1 MKQTIMELFLRKTIK
16 FGLYSTLILP
26 ILFTPFTYFP
36 WLFGKTVIF
45 QIVVEALLFC
55 WLIQAV
61 RGKTALPVIR
71 PLDWSIVIFVFILTV
86 TALVGV
92 NFSHSFWGY
101 EARADGVFT
110 WFHFAVWYLLLKSTF
125 KKPEDWKKLL
135 AVSIGVAVLV
145 SLTIFFQRYL
155 PAGWQSGADGGII
168 GNRGFAASYLLGS
181 IGLTALLFSLL
192 NSARRWF
199 LAAPLFILV
208 FALVFVSNRGAFVGL
223 SVGLAL
229 GLVLLLYF
237 VAPLRR
243 RRAFLAVLFGMLII
257 GCSLFFLPR
266 SAFIRERAPAFARVI
281 SFENYLSATARTR
294 LLAWRIGWSGFAAR
308 PIFGWGPNNFDI
320 VFNKYYDPQFLR
332 FSFSETVWDKPHNW
346 FLELADGSGIL
357 GVFSYAAM
365 LVLAG
370 YAAFKRRTV
379 AGVVVLSALTAGAV
393 QNFFLFETSNSLL
406 LFFLLLAFVSN
417 QFASDSVRATPS
429 RPAAILMRLFH
440 SRWFVF
446 AYAVL
451 AFFLLFRFNFVPLKS
466 SYYLARAET
475 AVSSSVWAEN
485 SNRALSFP
493 APFIGE
499 TAIFLA
505 ERFIQLEKAGVDVTN
520 KETMVA
526 AIGVADVLERQ
537 SDRYPDNP
545 LFPVWAG
552 QMYMALGERIDEKYY
567 TPAEKMLLRAHDI
580 SPLKQEFLFFLGRL
594 YLLKKDFPR
603 AIEYQRQAV
612 AAAPSIGVSHWFL
625 GLAYIASGDAVR
637 GLQEIELAVVNRYAL
652 SLDQQLYVLDIYAG
666 EKKYDKVIDGY
677 RDLIRSDP
685 ENVNWH
691 IRLATAYALAGD
703 KAAALKTAEQAVSLY
718 PPLRAEADAFIK
730 QYKLK

>member
-1 MKQTIMELFLRKTIK
+1 MQRCLAAVIRYGLYGTLFLPL
-16 FGLYSTLILP
+16 F
-26 ILFTPFTYFP
+26 FTPFTYFP

-45 QIVVEALLFC
+45 QIVVEILFFC
-55 WLIQAV
+55 WLIQIV
-61 RGKTALPVIR
+61 RGAVVLPVIR
-71 PLDWSIVIFVFILTV
+71 PLDWSIGIFVFILTV
-86 TALVGV
+86 TALAGV

-110 WFHFAVWYLLLKSTF
+110 WLHFAVWYLLLKSTF
-125 KKPEDWKKLL
+125 QKPEDWKKLF
-135 AVSIGVAVLV
+135 AVSIGVAVLA
-145 SLTIFFQRYL
+145 SLTIFFQKYL

-181 IGLTALLFSLL
+181 IGLTTLLFSLL

-199 LAAPLFILV
+199 LAVPLFILL
-208 FALVFVSNRGAFVGL
+208 FALVFVANRGAFVGF

-229 GLVLLLYF
+229 GLVLLLRF
-237 VAPLRR
+237 AAPLRR
-243 RRAFLAVLFGMLII
+243 RRAFLAVLFGVLII

-266 SAFIRERAPAFARVI
+266 SAFVRERVPALARVI
-281 SFENYLSATARTR
+281 SFENYFSATARTR

-308 PIFGWGPNNFDI
+308 PIFGWGPNNFDV

-370 YAAFKRRTV
+370 YAAFRKRTL
-379 AGVVVLSALTAGAV
+379 AGVVVLSALAAGAA

-406 LFFLLLAFVSN
+406 LFFLLLAFVSH
-417 QFASDSVRATPS
+417 QFASDSGQASSS
-429 RPAAILMRLFH
+429 RPAVILMRSFH

-451 AFFLLFRFNFVPLKS
+451 ALFLLFRFNFVPLKS
-466 SYYLARAET
+466 SYYLARA
-475 AVSSSVWAEN
+475 AAAASSSVWAKN

-493 APFIGE
+493 TPFIGE

-526 AIGVADVLERQ
+526 AIAVADILERQ

-552 QMYMALGERIDEKYY
+552 QVYMALGERIDEKYY
-567 TPAEKMLLRAHDI
+567 PSAERMLLRARAI

-594 YLLKKDFPR
+594 YLLKKDFAR
-603 AIEYQRQAV
+603 AISYQEQAV
-612 AAAPSIGVSHWFL
+612 AAAPSIGVSYWFL
-625 GLAYIASGDAVR
+625 GLAYIASGDTVR

-652 SLDQQLYVLDIYAG
+652 SLEQQLYVLDIYAG
-666 EKKYDKVIDGY
+666 EKKYDKVIAGY
-677 RDLIRSDP
+677 RDLIGSDP

-691 IRLATAYALAGD
+691 IRLAAAYALAGD
-703 KAAALKTAEQAVSLY
+703 KAAALKTTEFAVSLY